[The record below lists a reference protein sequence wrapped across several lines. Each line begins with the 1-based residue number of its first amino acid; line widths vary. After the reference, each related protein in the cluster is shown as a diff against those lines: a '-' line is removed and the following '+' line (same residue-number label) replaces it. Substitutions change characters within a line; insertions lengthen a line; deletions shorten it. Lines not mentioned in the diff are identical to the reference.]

1 MKKIA
6 LLSVF
11 VILSS
16 LSAKAFVDNQ
26 YMTTAQYMQNTGYSA
41 EMQNMMNVTNQ
52 DPYREP
58 YAEAKGK
65 KNMAKKIYSYL
76 VPGTYNNLYFYN
88 HNGNFDNP
96 SWSDL

>member
-6 LLSVF
+6 FLFTV

-16 LSAKAFVDNQ
+16 LSANAFVDNQ

-41 EMQNMMNVTNQ
+41 EMQNMINVTNQ

-58 YAEAKGK
+58 YAEHRSK
-65 KNMAKKIYSYL
+65 KDIIKRVYSYI
-76 VPGTYNNLYFYN
+76 VPATYTNLDFYN
-88 HNGNFDNP
+88 HNGNFNNP
-96 SWSDL
+96 SWTDL